1 MRKLLLSASAI
12 AFVVGALLTARAVAQ
27 SPGVN
32 SNFPVT
38 WSIPLDSSKR
48 TYSMAMANLV
58 VASSATTW
66 WQICGSASSTVRVTK
81 LTIAGRATAVAA
93 ADVQL
98 IKTSTAAT
106 GGTIASG
113 QPFGG
118 AAVVGNSYDT
128 GTAAGTA
135 LVTAWTANPTV
146 GTPIVASAGWVYS
159 GQVTLGN
166 LTTGV
171 GGAPL
176 VIDFGNRPAS
186 AVVLRGAAQCL
197 AISSAVGT
205 GPGSG
210 NLMDV
215 TEEWTEE

>member
-1 MRKLLLSASAI
+1 MKKLLMISAC
-12 AFVVGALLTARAVAQ
+12 FALAGTWALAQ

-38 WSIPLDSSKR
+38 WTIPLDSSKR

-58 VASSATTW
+58 VASSPTTF
-66 WQICGSASSTVRVTK
+66 WQLCGSATSTVRVTK
-81 LTIAGRATAVAA
+81 ITIAGRQTAA
-93 ADVQL
+93 ANADIQL
-98 IKTSTAAT
+98 IKTSTAAS

-113 QPFGG
+113 QPFAS
-118 AAVVGNSYDT
+118 AAVVGVPYDT

-146 GTPIVASAGWVYS
+146 GTPVVTSAGWVWS
-159 GQVTLGN
+159 GQVGFGN
-166 LTTGV
+166 LTTTL
-171 GGAPL
+171 GAATT
-176 VIDFGNRPAS
+176 IDFGNRPAS

-210 NLMDV
+210 NLTDIF
-215 TEEWTEE
+215 EEWTEE

>member
-1 MRKLLLSASAI
+1 MKRLLLSLVLVLGLAAP
-12 AFVVGALLTARAVAQ
+12 AFAQ
-27 SPGVN
+27 APGVN
-32 SNFPVT
+32 SYYPVT
-38 WSIPLDSSKR
+38 WTIPLDSSKR
-48 TYSMAMANLV
+48 TYSLAMANLV
-58 VASSATTW
+58 VASSPTTY
-66 WQICGSASSTVRVTK
+66 WQICGSATSTVRVTRI
-81 LTIAGRATAVAA
+81 TIAGRQTTAAH
-93 ADVQL
+93 ADFQL

-113 QPFGG
+113 QPFAS
-118 AAVVGNSYDT
+118 AAVVGVPYDT

-146 GTPIVASAGWVYS
+146 GTPVVTSAGWVWA
-159 GQVTLGN
+159 GQIFLGN
-166 LTTGV
+166 LTTTQSN
-171 GGAPL
+171 AETI
-176 VIDFGNRPAS
+176 IDFGNHPGS

-210 NLMDV
+210 NLMDI

>member
-1 MRKLLLSASAI
+1 MKRFLLAGVGLLALGAA
-12 AFVVGALLTARAVAQ
+12 AFGQ

-32 SNFPVT
+32 SPYNPV
-38 WSIPLDSSKR
+38 WSIPLDSIKR
-48 TYSMAMANLV
+48 TYSQAMANLV
-58 VASSATTW
+58 VASSPTTW
-66 WQICGSASSTVRVTK
+66 AQICGSASSTVRVTRI
-81 LTIAGRATAVAA
+81 TIAGRQTAVAQ

-113 QPFGG
+113 QPFNS
-118 AAVVGNSYDT
+118 AAVVGVPYDT
-128 GTAAGTA
+128 GFAAGTA

-146 GTPIVASAGWVYS
+146 GTPVVTSAGWVAS

-171 GGAPL
+171 AGPPL
-176 VIDFGNRPAS
+176 VFNFGDHPGS

-210 NLMDV
+210 NLMDFSI
-215 TEEWTEE
+215 EWTEE

>member
-1 MRKLLLSASAI
+1 MKKLLSLSFI
-12 AFVVGALLTARAVAQ
+12 LALIGGWALAQ

-38 WSIPLDSSKR
+38 WTIPLDSSKR

-58 VASSATTW
+58 VASSPTTY
-66 WQICGSASSTVRVTK
+66 WQLCGSATSTVRVTRIS
-81 LTIAGRATAVAA
+81 IAGRQTTAAA
-93 ADVQL
+93 ADFQL

-113 QPFGG
+113 QPFAS
-118 AAVVGNSYDT
+118 AAVIGNPYDT

-146 GTPIVASAGWVYS
+146 GTPIVASAGWVWS
-159 GQVTLGN
+159 GQIFLGN
-166 LTTGV
+166 LTTTASTAGIN
-171 GGAPL
+171 
-176 VIDFGNRPAS
+176 IDFGNRPAS
-186 AVVLRGAAQCL
+186 AIVLRGTAQCL

-210 NLMDV
+210 NLMDIS
-215 TEEWTEE
+215 EEWTEE

>member
-1 MRKLLLSASAI
+1 MKKLLSLSFI
-12 AFVVGALLTARAVAQ
+12 LALIGGWALAQ

-58 VASSATTW
+58 AASSPTTY
-66 WQICGSASSTVRVTK
+66 WQLCGSASSTVRVTRVA
-81 LTIAGRATAVAA
+81 IAGRQTTAAA
-93 ADVQL
+93 ADFQL

-106 GGTIASG
+106 GGTIAAG

-118 AAVVGNSYDT
+118 VAVVGNPYDT

-146 GTPIVASAGWVYS
+146 GTPIVTSAGWVWS
-159 GQVTLGN
+159 GQIFLGN
-166 LTTGV
+166 LTTTASSAGIN
-171 GGAPL
+171 
-176 VIDFGNRPAS
+176 IDFGNRPAS

-210 NLMDV
+210 NLMDI

>member
-1 MRKLLLSASAI
+1 MLRKPTLALGVGLGLL
-12 AFVVGALLTARAVAQ
+12 ALGSWALAQ

-32 SNFPVT
+32 SNLAQV
-38 WSIPLDSSKR
+38 WNIPLDSIKR
-48 TYSMAMANLV
+48 SYSQAMSNLV
-58 VASSATTW
+58 VASSPTTY
-66 WQICGSASSTVRVTK
+66 WQLCGSATSTVRVNRI
-81 LTIAGRATAVAA
+81 TIAGRQTAVAA
-93 ADVQL
+93 ADIQL

-118 AAVVGNSYDT
+118 AAVVGVPYDT
-128 GTAAGTA
+128 AIGAGTA

-146 GTPIVASAGWVYS
+146 GTPVVASAGWVYS

-171 GGAPL
+171 GGSPL
-176 VIDFGNRPAS
+176 VISFGDHPAS

-210 NLMDV
+210 NLMDI

>member
-1 MRKLLLSASAI
+1 MRRLLLTASAI
-12 AFVVGALLTARAVAQ
+12 ALIAGALITARAVAQ
-27 SPGVN
+27 APGVN
-32 SNFPVT
+32 SPWNPV
-38 WSIPLDSSKR
+38 WAIPLDSIKR
-48 TYSMAMANLV
+48 TYSLSMSNLV

-66 WQICGSASSTVRVTK
+66 WQICGSASSTVRVTR

-106 GGTIASG
+106 GGTIAAG
-113 QPFGG
+113 QPFSG
-118 AAVVGNSYDT
+118 AAVVGNPYDT
-128 GTAAGTA
+128 GFAAGTA

-146 GTPIVASAGWVYS
+146 GTPIVTSAGWVYA
-159 GQVTLGN
+159 GEVTLGN

-171 GGAPL
+171 GGSPM
-176 VIDFGNRPAS
+176 VINFGDHPGS
-186 AVVLRGAAQCL
+186 AIVLHGAAQCL
-197 AISSAVGT
+197 AVSSAVGT

-210 NLMDV
+210 NLMDI

>member
-1 MRKLLLSASAI
+1 MRKLLLSLS
-12 AFVVGALLTARAVAQ
+12 GLLTAIALGCAALAQ
-27 SPGVN
+27 APGTN
-32 SNFPVT
+32 SNFSAVWTLPYQG
-38 WSIPLDSSKR
+38 IQR
-48 TYSMAMANLV
+48 TYSQAMANLV

-66 WQICGSASSTVRVTK
+66 WQLCGTASATVHVTRI
-81 LTIAGRATAVAA
+81 TIAGRATAAA
-93 ADVQL
+93 SADIQL

-113 QPFGG
+113 QPFNS
-118 AAVVGNSYDT
+118 AAIVGVPYDT
-128 GTAAGTA
+128 TDAAGTA

-146 GTPIVASAGWVYS
+146 GTPVVASAGWVWS
-159 GQVTLGN
+159 GQAFLGN
-166 LTTGV
+166 LTTGQP
-171 GGAPL
+171 GIPT
-176 VIDFGNRPAS
+176 VINFADHPGKAI
-186 AVVLRGAAQCL
+186 VLRGAAQCL